1 MVQVRERLGYLK
13 VLEGNLLVFVL
24 GATALGLVLP
34 GVGEVLYPFVNPLL
48 AVLVFSISLTF
59 DFAAVRGVLRR
70 PGYLAVAT
78 FLVYVPMSL
87 AGALLGRLFFGSGSL
102 AVGQALVG
110 ALPTD
115 VSAPL
120 LVLLGRGNVA
130 LAAVLNAA
138 NTALAPFVVP
148 PLLLLLT
155 GVQFEVP
162 LGLLVLELCLVI
174 LVPLVAGVAL
184 RSRYPAGVA
193 GLDPL
198 YSFGS
203 SLAYL
208 MLLVAVVGANAGILL
223 DYGLYALVILAAQL
237 ALNLVGY
244 GLGAQSRWITE
255 DRRDRTAFLFT
266 VSKKEFGIAAAVV
279 ASSGLPEEVLVPAVF
294 YAVVQMVTSPVAVRL
309 LNRRDR

>member
-1 MVQVRERLGYLK
+1 MGRLK
-13 VLEGNLLVFVL
+13 VLEENLLWFVL

-34 GVGEVLYPFVNPLL
+34 ALGEALYPLVGPLL
-48 AVLVFSISLTF
+48 ALLMFFVSLTF
-59 DFAAVRGVLRR
+59 DASDIKRVLKR
-70 PGYLAVAT
+70 PSWQVLAT
-78 FLVYVPMSL
+78 FLVYGPMAL
-87 AGALLGRLFFGSGSL
+87 AGALIGRLFFGSFAASPL

-130 LAAVLNAA
+130 LAAVLNAV

-155 GVQFEVP
+155 GIRFEVP
-162 LGLLVLELCLVI
+162 LAELMLELALII
-174 LVPLVAGVAL
+174 LVPLAAGVFL
-184 RSRYPAGVA
+184 RSRFPRAVS

-203 SLAYL
+203 SLTYL
-208 MLLVAVVGANAGILL
+208 LLLLAVVGPNAGTIL

-237 ALNLVGY
+237 ALNLTGY
-244 GLGAQSRWITE
+244 ALGSSTRFLTDSRETQI
-255 DRRDRTAFLFT
+255 AFLFT
-266 VSKKEFGIAAAVV
+266 VSKKEFSIAAAVV
-279 ASSGLPEEVLVPAVF
+279 VASGLPEEVLIPAVIF
-294 YAVVQMVTSPVAVRL
+294 AVVQMLTSPLAVRL
-309 LNRRDR
+309 LNR

>member
-1 MVQVRERLGYLK
+1 MGRLK
-13 VLEGNLLVFVL
+13 VLEENLLWFVL

-34 GVGEVLYPFVNPLL
+34 ALGEALYPLVGPLL
-48 AVLVFSISLTF
+48 ALLMFFVSLTF
-59 DFAAVRGVLRR
+59 DASDIKRVLKR
-70 PGYLAVAT
+70 PSWQVLAT
-78 FLVYVPMSL
+78 FLVYGPMAL
-87 AGALLGRLFFGSGSL
+87 AGALIGRLFFGSFAASPL

-130 LAAVLNAA
+130 LAAVLNAV

-155 GVQFEVP
+155 GIRFEVP
-162 LGLLVLELCLVI
+162 LAELMLELALII
-174 LVPLVAGVAL
+174 LVPLAAGVFL
-184 RSRYPAGVA
+184 RSRFPRAVS

-203 SLAYL
+203 SLTYL
-208 MLLVAVVGANAGILL
+208 LLLLAVVGPNAGTIL

-237 ALNLVGY
+237 ALNLTGY
-244 GLGAQSRWITE
+244 ALGSSTKCLTDSRETQI
-255 DRRDRTAFLFT
+255 AFLFT
-266 VSKKEFGIAAAVV
+266 VSKKEFSIAAAVV
-279 ASSGLPEEVLVPAVF
+279 VASGLPEEVLIPAVIF
-294 YAVVQMVTSPVAVRL
+294 AVVQMLTSPLAVRL
-309 LNRRDR
+309 LNR